1 MPAVSLSNSLLQS
14 VLAIAQQAGEH
25 IRAFYA
31 KSVHIQTKSDNTPVT
46 EADLF
51 VSQFLIEKLT
61 ALTPNIPVLSE
72 ENCETPLE
80 VRSKWAQYWLID
92 PLDGT
97 QQFINR
103 TGQFSVMIAL
113 VEHNQPV
120 LGVICAPILDCTYYA
135 MKGFGAFK
143 QTQQGII
150 PLTKRKINLSQTVKI
165 TLGSEKKISQ
175 VRSFLNPNFNYEF
188 QVFGSSGLKGAR
200 VAEGIADCYVRLGD
214 TGEWDTAAAQVI
226 LHETNGLIFDRT
238 FTPLSYNQRETFT
251 NPDFIMVADGQI
263 DWENIFQSNIR

>member
-1 MPAVSLSNSLLQS
+1 MPTVSLSDSLLQS

-31 KSVHIQTKSDNTPVT
+31 KSVKIHTKSDNTPVT

-51 VSQFLIEKLT
+51 VSQFLIEKLI
-61 ALTPNIPVLSE
+61 ALTPDIPVLSE
-72 ENCETPLE
+72 ENCETPLK

-120 LGVICAPILDCTYYA
+120 LGVICAPILDCSYYA

-143 QTQQGII
+143 QTQQGVIQ
-150 PLTKRKINLSQTVKI
+150 LVKRNIDLNGTVKI
-165 TLGSEKKISQ
+165 IVGSEKKIPK
-175 VRSFLNPNFNYEF
+175 VRSFLNPNFHYEF

-200 VAEGIADCYVRLGD
+200 VAEGIADCYVRLGN

-226 LHETNGLIFDRT
+226 LHEINGTIFDRT
-238 FTPLSYNQRETFT
+238 FAPLSYNQRETFT
-251 NPDFIMVADGQI
+251 NPDFIMVADEQI
-263 DWENIFQSNIR
+263 NWENIFQTNTR

>member
-1 MPAVSLSNSLLQS
+1 MSQIILSEALLNA

-25 IRAFYA
+25 IRRFYGN
-31 KSVHIQTKSDNTPVT
+31 SVEIHQKSDNTPVT

-51 VSQFLIEKLT
+51 VSQFVTEQLQL
-61 ALTPNIPVLSE
+61 LTPNIPVLSE
-72 ENCETPLE
+72 ENCEIALNE
-80 VRSKWAQYWLID
+80 REKWAQYWLID

-97 QQFINR
+97 QQFIDG

-143 QTQQGII
+143 QSQNITQAL
-150 PLTKRKINLSQTVKI
+150 PKRHINLTHPLKI
-165 TLGSEKKISQ
+165 AVGSAKKIEQ
-175 VRSFLNPNFNYEF
+175 VRSFLNPNFDYEF

-200 VAEGIADCYVRLGD
+200 VAEGIADCYVRLGK

-226 LHETNGLIFDRT
+226 LSETKGIIFDRT
-238 FTPLSYNQRETFT
+238 FSTLTYNQRDILT
-251 NPDFIMVADGQI
+251 NPDFIMCADDSI
-263 DWENIFQSNIR
+263 DWQKIFQKP